1 MPGRVGCWWGG
12 VGYGV
17 SVCPRCIIIIT
28 IITTIVII
36 ITIITIITIIITTIT
51 IVSLVVK
58 VFRLDEVASYQRSA
72 VYSQR
77 RAFLTSSDDG
87 RPRTHIHTPC
97 VTTTDPS
104 RP

>member
-1 MPGRVGCWWGG
+1 MYVCMY
-12 VGYGV
+12 VCMYAIGV
-17 SVCPRCIIIIT
+17 SVCPRC
-28 IITTIVII
+28 I
-36 ITIITIITIIITTIT
+36 ITIITIITIIITI
-51 IVSLVVK
+51 IIGISLVLK

-87 RPRTHIHTPC
+87 RPHAHIHTPC
-97 VTTTDPS
+97 IIATTPS